1 MKTLKHIPPTPF
13 KGGFFT
19 SLLALC
25 LSMGIS
31 QNANA
36 DLKDGLVAHWNFDD
50 CTAKDVSGN
59 GHDGIGNGLS
69 CEKTLSGQGAK
80 FTRTSESRVQLPYSS
95 GMPTSGTIA
104 LQLKVDSAY
113 QYRNYELS
121 TTEQCALVFTTDV
134 GGGDVTYPGSS
145 WFHVCNNG
153 DVSVTV
159 STTKYGSNPAQTLV
173 AKSTKFRFGDLH
185 TVSFSFGLGG
195 QVISVDGE
203 VVATNLQNTQELGAG
218 GTHSFAI
225 DTPTLG
231 EAVPGFWQ
239 NNQWDGGFEGV
250 VDSFRIYNRAL
261 TEAEVLELYNGKVE
275 MTYTPEPDPTP
286 IIGTMPDP
294 KLEASGLEDEKLVP
308 EVLNVEPWDA
318 IKNKYT
324 VFTLSGLNLTQDNIE
339 FELDDC
345 VAANR
350 DEEKNFLFR
359 DTTRK
364 FRCMPTSTG
373 EKRGRIYDTK
383 TGKLLYS
390 FDVKVTNPPEI
401 LGETVTISGQIKL
414 GSQVAKGVFLSPSD
428 DSVNGCATDNNGK
441 FSCKVPKNWTGVL
454 TPKLSNVRFSPALFS
469 VNQPKK
475 NLTVNFV
482 GVTADVFPLNGVIP
496 TDWKN
501 SNWSIDTSNG
511 SQEDKTAYEGR
522 FSLKATPKGN
532 KPVTV
537 ETTVNVPF
545 YETVQI
551 EFARRLTG
559 GSLKFYVDGILKKEW
574 SGQSDWVLERFP
586 IFNVD
591 SFLNLGTAMLPKT
604 HTFKWE
610 YTGNSSAWI
619 DNVNYPSFLT
629 QSGTTCENATAGTLK
644 LMTISKPNCEQLE
657 SYLVWLKVIRPSK
670 LKAANVFS
678 QQIEG
683 IASNNE
689 TAMNVIDW
697 GSKAI
702 GYVAN
707 PLIASK
713 EGFAKN
719 KLVGQVMADFFS
731 YPCNNLESKAQEEA
745 CKTAVSQTIDLGI
758 TAEIEGTKGLGF
770 PYAYF
775 VEKGLVAGFNLY
787 NAGMLN
793 EPMKKL
799 NNTNLADYFLDD
811 YYKSGGKLETL
822 RTLYKAKST
831 SMSDLVTALAKNKGY
846 ELGFIFSDHNS
857 DEVISEIEEAKK
869 LSSALKNLKIN

>member
-36 DLKDGLVAHWNFDD
+36 DLKDGLVAHWSFDD
-50 CTAKDVSGN
+50 CRATDNSGN
-59 GHDGIGNGLS
+59 GHDGTLGGNPQCVDGVKGKAFSLDGVDDYFNVENSPLFNVDKHSIVTSIKSSVGGIIIGKVNPWTYEAINLVLNSENSKLHTSFATDYEVNHAIESVKTIADDKWHFVAMIYDGAFIKFYIDGILDSSYPRTGTVRTNNNDLAIGRHGGAANGNDGFFNGL
-69 CEKTLSGQGAK
+69 
-80 FTRTSESRVQLPYSS
+80 
-95 GMPTSGTIA
+95 
-104 LQLKVDSAY
+104 
-113 QYRNYELS
+113 
-121 TTEQCALVFTTDV
+121 
-134 GGGDVTYPGSS
+134 
-145 WFHVCNNG
+145 
-153 DVSVTV
+153 
-159 STTKYGSNPAQTLV
+159 
-173 AKSTKFRFGDLH
+173 
-185 TVSFSFGLGG
+185 
-195 QVISVDGE
+195 
-203 VVATNLQNTQELGAG
+203 
-218 GTHSFAI
+218 I
-225 DTPTLG
+225 DDT
-231 EAVPGFWQ
+231 
-239 NNQWDGGFEGV
+239 
-250 VDSFRIYNRAL
+250 RIYNRAL
-261 TEAEVLELYNGKVE
+261 TEAEVMELYNGGGVE
-275 MTYTPEPDPTP
+275 EVV
-286 IIGTMPDP
+286 
-294 KLEASGLEDEKLVP
+294 KVP

-324 VFTLSGLNLTQDNIE
+324 VFTVSGLNLTQDNIE

-345 VAANR
+345 VTANR

-359 DTTRK
+359 DTIRK

-383 TGKLLYS
+383 TGKLLNV
-390 FDVKVTNPPEI
+390 FEVKVMNPPAV
-401 LGETVTISGQIKL
+401 LGGTVTISGQIKL
-414 GSQVAKGVFLSPSD
+414 SSQVAKGVFLSPSD
-428 DSVNGCATDNNGK
+428 DSVTGCATDNNGK

-454 TPKLSNVRFSPALFS
+454 TPKSLNVRFSPALFS

-475 NLTVNFV
+475 NLKVNFV

-522 FSLKATPKGN
+522 FSLKATPKAN
-532 KPVTV
+532 KPVTI

-689 TAMNVIDW
+689 TAMNAIDW

-707 PLIASK
+707 PLLASK

-745 CKTAVSQTIDLGI
+745 CKTAISQTIDLGI
-758 TAEIEGTKGLGF
+758 TVEIEGTKSLGL
-770 PYAYF
+770 PYAYL
-775 VEKGLVAGFNLY
+775 VEKGLIAGVNLY
-787 NAGMLN
+787 NAGKLY
-793 EPMKKL
+793 EPTKKL
-799 NNTNLADYFLDD
+799 NNSNLADYFLDD
-811 YYKSGGKLETL
+811 YYKSGGSLETL
-822 RTLYKAKST
+822 RTLYKVKST
-831 SMSDLVTALAKNKGY
+831 SMIDLVDALAINKGY
-846 ELGFIFSDHNS
+846 SQPSGLLNS
-857 DEVISEIEEAKK
+857 PLNPFASYDYYTTSEVISEIEEAKK
-869 LSSALKNLKIN
+869 LSSALRNLKLN